1 MKNKIIAF
9 FDENGNIVSKIGEKK
24 VIEYNI
30 LSSSFI
36 ESINMIRMFYGIYF
50 KTAKEIIDALLILLR
65 NVYENDR
72 IMKARESLVD
82 LSKAAKQYCELEE
95 LKENERLIYIN
106 NKDVYIK
113 DKLKYNYWNK
123 EKDKRIEKKNMHIRS
138 RC

>member
-50 KTAKEIIDALLILLR
+50 KTAKEIIDALSILLR
-65 NVYENDR
+65 NVHEIDR
-72 IMKARESLVD
+72 IMKARESLVN
-82 LSKAAKQYCELEE
+82 LSKAAEQYCELEE
-95 LKENERLIYIN
+95 LKENERLIYIF
-106 NKDVYIK
+106 I
-113 DKLKYNYWNK
+113 LMII
-123 EKDKRIEKKNMHIRS
+123 RMHM
-138 RC
+138 